1 MDGDHDDAD
10 EDDDKAEDDN
20 GDDDNGDDDNGDDDN
35 GEKDDDD
42 PHDADGQLQPWNL
55 HGRAAVRKRSQQ
67 MRTCSQPLEHFGQKE
82 EKNILLH
89 WNIL

>member
-10 EDDDKAEDDN
+10 E
-20 GDDDNGDDDNGDDDN
+20 DDDNGDDDN

-42 PHDADGQLQPWNL
+42 PHDGDGQLQPWNL